1 MFFSGAFSELVPGT
15 PIALLRYFV
24 WGGAT
29 LLACLRWKD
38 SLHVMKK
45 DYFLVILTFI
55 TLVSFLWSDVFISTL
70 KDSREIMQMAAFGL
84 YFAARFNTK
93 EQVQIL
99 AASFF
104 LGELMSFGAAVAMP
118 AIAIHGIDH
127 PGAWKGVFG
136 YKNLLGAI
144 MVVSS
149 FTFILLPINPNNW
162 LEKIYKWSG
171 LVFAIILILLSTSKT
186 SLIVS
191 LVLSLVLLFYR
202 NFRLRGKITV
212 IFLDLV
218 ILIVGSVITLVFSAW
233 TELLTAIGRDPT
245 LTGRTPMWGIAMT
258 RLMER
263 PLLGFG
269 RGAFWA
275 PGSPYALEA
284 GQAVAPG
291 FVPPHGHN
299 GFVDIALDVGLIGVL
314 LFAISF
320 FLAYVRALKLAYAT
334 LAPEKMWYLA
344 FLMFFFMNNMTESLM
359 LFKTNIYWTLYITS
373 ALSLGKKN

>member
-1 MFFSGAFSELVPGT
+1 MFFSGAFSDVIPGT
-15 PIALLRYFV
+15 PITLLRYFV
-24 WGGAT
+24 WGVAT

-38 SLHVMKK
+38 SLHLIKK

-55 TLVSFLWSDVFISTL
+55 TLVSFLWSDIFISTL
-70 KDSREIMQMAAFGL
+70 KDSREIMQMSAFGL
-84 YFAARFNTK
+84 YLAARFNTK

-99 AASFF
+99 AASLF
-104 LGELMSFGAAVAMP
+104 LGELMSFGAVVALP

-136 YKNLLGAI
+136 YKNLLGAL
-144 MVVSS
+144 MVISS
-149 FTFILLPINPNNW
+149 FTFILLPINRNNW
-162 LEKIYKWSG
+162 LEQIYKWSG
-171 LVFAIILILLSTSKT
+171 LVFAIILILFSTSKT

-191 LVLSLVLLFYR
+191 IVLSLVLLFYR
-202 NFRLRGKITV
+202 NFRLKGKITV

-218 ILIVGSVITLVFSAW
+218 ILIVGGVITIVFSAW

-245 LTGRTPMWGIAMT
+245 LTGRTPMWGVAMT

-284 GQAVAPG
+284 GRAVAPG
-291 FVPPHGHN
+291 FIPPHGHN
-299 GFVDIALDVGLIGVL
+299 GFIDIALDVGLIGVL
-314 LFAISF
+314 LFAISYF
-320 FLAYVRALKLAYAT
+320 IAYVRALKLAYAT
-334 LAPEKMWYLA
+334 KAPEKMWYLA
-344 FLMFFFMNNMTESLM
+344 FLVFLFMNNMTESIL

-373 ALSLGKKN
+373 ALSLGKNE